1 MNLKYVNVIIDKEDF
16 VREFVNDVVNSRNSK
31 IKKYETDV
39 VEHKEMLQ
47 TNVRSSGSR
56 TLICLGLALMWFATS
71 AEVGYLFILPVLL
84 NLISCL
90 KSYFDLKAL
99 KTKSE
104 MNDAILKIDDVVF
117 NMNIEYVRSIDFQEL
132 ISCEE
137 AHKAQDDILFLHLF
151 YTHEIK
157 SIEYTDDAVIVS
169 YVKDDAIET
178 ATLKKFEKKDQSGL
192 YDSISYVRGLLLLG
206 NNGMVMNH
214 ATDSK
219 ELEEV

>member
-1 MNLKYVNVIIDKEDF
+1 MYFSLSLF
-16 VREFVNDVVNSRNSK
+16 SLEFS
-31 IKKYETDV
+31 
-39 VEHKEMLQ
+39 
-47 TNVRSSGSR
+47 
-56 TLICLGLALMWFATS
+56 
-71 AEVGYLFILPVLL
+71 
-84 NLISCL
+84 
-90 KSYFDLKAL
+90 KAL

-117 NMNIEYVRSIDFQEL
+117 NMNIEYVRPIDFQEL

-169 YVKDDAIET
+169 YVKDDTIET